1 MNDSLASRA
10 VLDDA
15 RLVNIVIVTEVM
27 LAVAIV
33 ATRLTAGDKFTIP
46 GTVTFLQTKYAWIV
60 IAVFSVGHIYVTI
73 LFRRACG
80 KLFFTEHESAKP
92 TWEELTSVGPFFF
105 RQLRPRHVP
114 SGGFV
119 AWMDRKD
126 LTSWLAYGS
135 AILLFCA
142 MFPFKYPTIV
152 GSIASIILTWLNWTL
167 GTHWVLAAS
176 ELTCAPG
183 ETRFLPR
190 PSNANRA

>member
-15 RLVNIVIVTEVM
+15 RLVNIVVVAEVL
-27 LAVAIV
+27 LALAIV

-46 GTVTFLQTKYAWIV
+46 GTVTSLQTKYAWIV
-60 IAVFSVGHIYVTI
+60 IAAFSVGHIYVTI

-80 KLFFTEHESAKP
+80 RLFFTEHQNAKP
-92 TWEELTSVGPFFF
+92 SWEELTSVGPFFF

-135 AILLFCA
+135 GILLFCS
-142 MFPFKYPTIV
+142 MFPFKHPTIV
-152 GSIASIILTWLNWTL
+152 EATASIILTWLNWTL

-176 ELTCAPG
+176 ELTLEIG
-183 ETRFLPR
+183 QTRFLQR
-190 PSNANRA
+190 PFKTNRA